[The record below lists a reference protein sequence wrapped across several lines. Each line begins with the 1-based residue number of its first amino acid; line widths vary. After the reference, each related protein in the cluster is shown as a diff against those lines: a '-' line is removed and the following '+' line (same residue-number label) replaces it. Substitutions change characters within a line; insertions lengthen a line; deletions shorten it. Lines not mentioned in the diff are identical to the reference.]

1 MDADDAATP
10 ERDLDARLDGFLERL
25 TPSLGRPDRRRQART
40 YVAGLL
46 LEGERKS
53 VQPLAGRL
61 GATDNGQALHHFIA
75 HSAWAHE
82 ELLAAMAQEAARL
95 WPRPHA
101 WIIDETSFPKA
112 GTPLGGRGVTSIAGP
127 WARSP
132 TARWP

>member
-10 ERDLDARLDGFLERL
+10 ERDLDACLDGFLERL

-61 GATDNGQALHHFIA
+61 GATDNG
-75 HSAWAHE
+75 
-82 ELLAAMAQEAARL
+82 
-95 WPRPHA
+95 
-101 WIIDETSFPKA
+101 
-112 GTPLGGRGVTSIAGP
+112 
-127 WARSP
+127 
-132 TARWP
+132 